1 MWSESGVF
9 ALYPNWKKSGLTVR
23 WFLAGFFLL
32 WTLTGQAIAE
42 SAPQSELWNM
52 LQQGGNVVL
61 IRHAQTIPGYGDP
74 PGFRLN
80 DCKSQ
85 RYLSENGREQSQ
97 RIGERFR
104 KENIPI
110 GPVLSSEWCRCY
122 ETAQLAFGTYELW
135 PPLNSFF
142 ENYSTRDQQTKIV
155 AERIASFTEKQNL
168 ILVTHQVN
176 ITALTGETISQGEG
190 VVVRRDF
197 DRGLLVLGKIRFE

>member
-1 MWSESGVF
+1 M
-9 ALYPNWKKSGLTVR
+9 TVR

-32 WTLTGQAIAE
+32 WTLMGQTIAE
-42 SAPQSELWNM
+42 STPQPELWDM
-52 LQQGGNVVL
+52 LREGGNVVL
-61 IRHAQTIPGYGDP
+61 IRHAQTIPGFGDP

-85 RYLSENGREQSQ
+85 RYLSEDGREQSR

-104 KENIPI
+104 KERIPL

-122 ETAQLAFGTYELW
+122 ETAQLAFGAYELW

-142 ENYSTRDQQTKIV
+142 ENYSTRDQQTRAM
-155 AERIASFTEKQNL
+155 AERLDSFTGEQNL

-176 ITALTGETISQGEG
+176 ITALTGKTVSQGEG
-190 VVVRRDF
+190 VVVRRDS
-197 DRGLLVLGKIRFE
+197 DRGFLLLGKIRFE